1 MAGNSP
7 SPRYQ
12 GREEAV
18 SKKPSFANLGAR
30 LSQKS
35 PDPAAAAPLEKMEDA
50 SAAEAVTTDAIK
62 RNRQPDGRRGILV
75 RARPEAWK
83 ALKHIALDGERTL
96 QDVMTE
102 AINDVLTKNGKPP
115 VA

>member
-1 MAGNSP
+1 M
-7 SPRYQ
+7 
-12 GREEAV
+12 

-30 LSQKS
+30 LAPKAVE
-35 PDPAAAAPLEKMEDA
+35 AAAAVPLAVMEE
-50 SAAEAVTTDAIK
+50 AARAETAAAK
-62 RNRQPDGRRGILV
+62 PPRGKRQPDGRRGILV

-83 ALKHIALDGERTL
+83 ALKMVALDREVTL

-102 AINDVLTKNGKPP
+102 AINDVLAKHGKPP

>member
-1 MAGNSP
+1 
-7 SPRYQ
+7 
-12 GREEAV
+12 V

-30 LSQKS
+30 LAPKTAEA
-35 PDPAAAAPLEKMEDA
+35 PAAAPLAAMEDA
-50 SAAEAVTTDAIK
+50 AQAEGAATKAPRAK
-62 RNRQPDGRRGILV
+62 RQPDGRRGILV

-83 ALKHIALDGERTL
+83 ALKMVALDREVTL

-102 AINDVLTKNGKPP
+102 AINDVLAKHGKPP

>member
-1 MAGNSP
+1 MAGDPP
-7 SPRYQ
+7 SARHQ

-18 SKKPSFANLGAR
+18 SKKPSFANLGPR
-30 LSQKS
+30 LSQKTTDQS
-35 PDPAAAAPLEKMEDA
+35 AAPLERMEAA
-50 SAAEAVTTDAIK
+50 SAAEAVTTDAIRRK
-62 RNRQPDGRRGILV
+62 TQPDGRRGILV

-83 ALKHIALDGERTL
+83 ALKQVALDGERTL

>member
-1 MAGNSP
+1 M
-7 SPRYQ
+7 
-12 GREEAV
+12 

-30 LSQKS
+30 LAPK
-35 PDPAAAAPLEKMEDA
+35 AVETAAAPLAVMEE
-50 SAAEAVTTDAIK
+50 AAQAETAAVK
-62 RNRQPDGRRGILV
+62 PPRGKRQPDGRRGILV

-83 ALKHIALDGERTL
+83 ALKMVALDREVTL

-102 AINDVLTKNGKPP
+102 AINDVLAKHGKPP

>member
-1 MAGNSP
+1 M
-7 SPRYQ
+7 
-12 GREEAV
+12 
-18 SKKPSFANLGAR
+18 SKKPSFANLASR
-30 LSQKS
+30 LSPKAVE
-35 PDPAAAAPLEKMEDA
+35 PTATAPLERMEAA

-83 ALKHIALDGERTL
+83 ALKQIALDGERTL

>member
-1 MAGNSP
+1 M
-7 SPRYQ
+7 
-12 GREEAV
+12 

-35 PDPAAAAPLEKMEDA
+35 ADPSSAPLEKMEAAA
-50 SAAEAVTTDAIK
+50 SAEAVTTDAIR
-62 RNRQPDGRRGILV
+62 RNRHPDGRRGILV

-83 ALKHIALDGERTL
+83 ALKQVALDGERTL